1 MTDTQNTLV
10 HHLLEKSAERYP
22 DKVAVI
28 ADDSRLT
35 YHEVNARA
43 RQLASW
49 LIDQGICRGDR
60 VVILLMNSPEY
71 IVSYYGSMMAGA
83 VPVALST
90 GITAEGLVPILDEL
104 EPFICIT
111 SKRFEPVFKGI
122 DFSAH
127 HVKRL
132 IVHDPVEAWPGIEA
146 HAWSDLVGGAIVPP
160 VNIDVASHDLASIIY
175 TSGSTGTPK
184 GVMLTHKNI
193 VTNVSSIC
201 EYLHLTD
208 IDIQMVVLPFFYV
221 MGKSLLNTHFA
232 VGGTVVL
239 NNRFAF
245 TASVVK
251 QMAEESVTG
260 FSGVP
265 STYAYLLHRSPLQK
279 YRDRLPSLRY
289 CSQAGGHMSR
299 QIKEEL
305 RTVLPDHTDIVIMY
319 GATEASARLT
329 YLEPERF
336 AEKIDS
342 IGRAIPGVIM
352 RVVNDKGLELPPGE
366 VGELTGS
373 GDNIMQGYWKDAELS
388 ARVLDHNG
396 YHTGDLGYKDDEGY
410 LYLVGR
416 KDNMLKVSGHRINP
430 QEIEDIIMESG
441 LVVETAVVGV
451 PDRLQGNRLVAV
463 AVGIEKD
470 CDAQAIL
477 SWCAEKLP
485 RYKVPSEIRL
495 VRSLPKKENGKV
507 DRGGCR
513 GMAEQH

>member
-1 MTDTQNTLV
+1 
-10 HHLLEKSAERYP
+10 
-22 DKVAVI
+22 
-28 ADDSRLT
+28 
-35 YHEVNARA
+35 
-43 RQLASW
+43 
-49 LIDQGICRGDR
+49 
-60 VVILLMNSPEY
+60 
-71 IVSYYGSMMAGA
+71 
-83 VPVALST
+83 
-90 GITAEGLVPILDEL
+90 
-104 EPFICIT
+104 
-111 SKRFEPVFKGI
+111 
-122 DFSAH
+122 
-127 HVKRL
+127 
-132 IVHDPVEAWPGIEA
+132 
-146 HAWSDLVGGAIVPP
+146 
-160 VNIDVASHDLASIIY
+160 
-175 TSGSTGTPK
+175 
-184 GVMLTHKNI
+184 
-193 VTNVSSIC
+193 
-201 EYLHLTD
+201 
-208 IDIQMVVLPFFYV
+208 
-221 MGKSLLNTHFA
+221 
-232 VGGTVVL
+232 
-239 NNRFAF
+239 
-245 TASVVK
+245 
-251 QMAEESVTG
+251 
-260 FSGVP
+260 
-265 STYAYLLHRSPLQK
+265 
-279 YRDRLPSLRY
+279 
-289 CSQAGGHMSR
+289 MSR